1 MATIDI
7 ILLALFVPGI
17 IIGIAKGIITQIVSL
32 LSVIVGA
39 ILASRFSPDL
49 TQVAMLQFGTEEPVT
64 HVVCFIAIFLISAL
78 VMALVGHLITKL
90 IKVATLGWLN
100 RLLGGLFAIFTTALL
115 LGLLISVFEGLNA
128 SWNIVA
134 PEKFEDLK
142 VDVGC
147 DTREEVLNRGIH
159 PGTPVLYERLCNFNF
174 GKNRMYSRLWNS

>member
-32 LSVIVGA
+32 LSVIVGT

-78 VMALVGHLITKL
+78 VMTLVGHLITKL

-128 SWNIVA
+128 NWNIVA

-142 VDVGC
+142 VYPILRDFAAGLVPQLKVFIDQFITGNTTEAC
-147 DTREEVLNRGIH
+147 QSV
-159 PGTPVLYERLCNFNF
+159 
-174 GKNRMYSRLWNS
+174 